1 MYFMIKCFIVIY
13 FIMKCSKVKY
23 FVIKC
28 FKIYVY
34 YEKLYLINLINKNIL
49 NYKFHLNFHNKQ
61 YNNKCNNILTINSS
75 KNQKY

>member
-1 MYFMIKCFIVIY
+1 
-13 FIMKCSKVKY
+13 MKCSKVKY

-49 NYKFHLNFHNKQ
+49 NYKFHLK
-61 YNNKCNNILTINSS
+61 I
-75 KNQKY
+75 